1 MKNFFKKN
9 KAAIVFYLV
18 VFVCTLA
25 ITYKN
30 KIDDQK
36 EKSIST
42 NSDYVD
48 IQK

>member
-1 MKNFFKKN
+1 MKKFLSDN
-9 KAAIVFYLV
+9 KGAILLYLV
-18 VFVCTLA
+18 ILVGSLA
-25 ITYKN
+25 IIYNN
-30 KIDDQK
+30 KQY

>member
-1 MKNFFKKN
+1 MKNFIKEN
-9 KAAIVFYLV
+9 KGAILFYIIIVVSTLV
-18 VFVCTLA
+18 
-25 ITYKN
+25 IIYNN
-30 KIDDQK
+30 KQYEK

>member
-1 MKNFFKKN
+1 MKFIKKN

-18 VFVCTLA
+18 VVSCTL
-25 ITYKN
+25 ILSYSN
-30 KIDDQK
+30 KQY

>member
-1 MKNFFKKN
+1 MDFIKKN
-9 KAAIVFYLV
+9 KGAILFYLV
-18 VFVCTLA
+18 IIICTLA
-25 ITYKN
+25 IIYNN
-30 KIDDQK
+30 KKYEK

>member
-1 MKNFFKKN
+1 MKFIKKN
-9 KAAIVFYLV
+9 KAVIALYAVLV
-18 VFVCTLA
+18 IGVLL
-25 ITYKN
+25 ISYNN
-30 KIDDQK
+30 KQY

>member
-1 MKNFFKKN
+1 MKLIKKN
-9 KAAIVFYLV
+9 KVAIAFYIV
-18 VFVCTLA
+18 VVAGVLL
-25 ITYKN
+25 ISYNN
-30 KIDDQK
+30 KQY

>member
-1 MKNFFKKN
+1 MNFIKKN
-9 KAAIVFYLV
+9 KGAILFYLV
-18 VFVCTLA
+18 IIIGTLA
-25 ITYKN
+25 IIYNN
-30 KIDDQK
+30 KQYEK

>member
-1 MKNFFKKN
+1 MEFIRRN
-9 KAAIVFYLV
+9 KAAILFYLV
-18 VFVCTLA
+18 IIVCTLA
-25 ITYKN
+25 VSYNN
-30 KIDDQK
+30 KIADEK

>member
-1 MKNFFKKN
+1 MDFIKKN
-9 KAAIVFYLV
+9 KGAILFYLV
-18 VFVCTLA
+18 IIIGTLA
-25 ITYKN
+25 VIYNN
-30 KIDDQK
+30 KQYEK